1 MPATDPVITQ
11 VRRFHRTV
19 TQRAGALDDHFL
31 ARGRTL
37 GASRVLWEIG
47 IEGCE
52 VRALRSRLDIDSGQ
66 LSRTLRALEADGLAR
81 TSPSAADAR
90 VRVAR
95 LTAAGLAER
104 ALLDDRSDEAAAA
117 ILAPLDADR
126 RAELVA
132 AMRTVE
138 RLITDSVVEIRV
150 VDPAGDDAQ
159 RCLRAYFA
167 ELRRRSELRFDP
179 TKGTSAEPHELR
191 PPAGAFLVVYLRGE
205 PVGCGAV
212 KHHPDGPSDIKRMWI
227 AESARGLG
235 LARRLLAR
243 LEALAAER
251 AATAVRLDT
260 NRALTEAIAMY
271 RSSGYVEIDPFN
283 DEPFAH
289 HWFQKRLD

>member
-1 MPATDPVITQ
+1 MLATDPMIAQ
-11 VRRFHRTV
+11 VRRFSRIV
-19 TQRAGALDDHFL
+19 TQRVGALDDHFL
-31 ARGRTL
+31 ARNRTL

-47 IEGCE
+47 TEGCE
-52 VRALRSRLDIDSGQ
+52 VRALRSRLGIDSGQ
-66 LSRTLRALEADGLAR
+66 LSRTLRALEAEGLAR
-81 TSPSAADAR
+81 TSHSDADAR

-95 LTAAGLAER
+95 LTPAGLAER
-104 ALLDDRSDEAAAA
+104 ALIDDRSDDAAAA
-117 ILAPLDADR
+117 ILDSLDADR

-138 RLITDSVVEIRV
+138 RLITDSVVEIAM

-167 ELRRRSELRFDP
+167 ELQRRSPLRFDP

-191 PPAGAFLVVYLRGE
+191 PPLGAFLVVYLRDE

-212 KHHPDGPSDIKRMWI
+212 KHHPDAPSDIKRMWI

-235 LARRLLAR
+235 LARRMLAR
-243 LEALAAER
+243 LEALAAEHG
-251 AATAVRLDT
+251 ATAVRLDT

-271 RSSGYVEIDPFN
+271 RSSGYVEVDPFN
-283 DEPFAH
+283 AEPFAH
-289 HWFQKRLD
+289 HWFQKRLS